1 LKERHHYLLLLL
13 ANVFLNTA
21 EIRVVAEIIDTS
33 KMVKSKIKSCLVSA
47 LKAYLL
53 FYIVM
58 KNLCDISLD
67 NVGHGIYSYQDDN
80 ESSC

>member
-1 LKERHHYLLLLL
+1 MKNRHHYLLL

-21 EIRVVAEIIDTS
+21 EIGVEAEIIDTS
-33 KMVKSKIKSCLVSA
+33 KMVKSKIKICLVSA

-58 KNLCDISLD
+58 KKLCDISLD
-67 NVGHGIYSYQDDN
+67 NVGHVIYSYQDDN